1 MRRFL
6 TRILGDDYLF
16 MLNAEKLSNIVVN
29 AMEDRKALDI
39 KVLDVRGMSDI
50 ADWLVIASGTSNR
63 QVVAIA
69 HKIVEDAKQ
78 QGHRPLGMEGED
90 SGEWVLVD
98 LGDVVA
104 HVMQPTIRDFYQLE
118 KLWSPVQETTAIQA

>member
-1 MRRFL
+1 
-6 TRILGDDYLF
+6 
-16 MLNAEKLSNIVVN
+16 MLNAETLSNLVVN

-50 ADWLVIASGTSNR
+50 TDWLVIASGNSNR

-69 HKIVEDAKQ
+69 DKIVEDAKE

-104 HVMQPTIRDFYQLE
+104 HVMQPAIRDFYQLE
-118 KLWSPVQETTAIQA
+118 KLWSPVQETIAMEC

>member
-1 MRRFL
+1 
-6 TRILGDDYLF
+6 
-16 MLNAEKLSNIVVN
+16 MLDTEILSNLVVN

-50 ADWLVIASGTSNR
+50 ADWLVIASGNSNR

-69 HKIVEDAKQ
+69 DKIVEDAKQ
-78 QGHRPLGMEGED
+78 QGYRPLGMEGEE

-98 LGDVVA
+98 LGDVIA
-104 HVMQPTIRDFYQLE
+104 HVMQPAIRDFYQLE
-118 KLWSPVQETTAIQA
+118 KLWSPMQDHTAMRA